1 MISVDS
7 HEIEK
12 DLLQINKLLNEYE
25 LTYQTLF
32 KELSSSSFFWND
44 GYSTRFIEAMPR
56 EREKNKS
63 YFTSLNEVKDIYTYI
78 LNQYKVIGKKIKV
91 NEEYRGSLLEKMNNL
106 MSELSTIISSYNR
119 LDTSFC
125 PSEATV
131 INNHKKRLTKLY
143 DRMNEEKIKLKD
155 LFDKLEKIENQ
166 VNTNLSKIM
175 LDRIEEFEIAPYLE
189 VGVD

>member
-32 KELSSSSFFWND
+32 KELSSSSFFWRD
-44 GYSTRFIEAMPR
+44 GYSTLFNEAMPR

-63 YFTSLNEVKDIYTYI
+63 YFISLNEVKDVYSYI
-78 LNQYKVIGKKIKV
+78 CNQYKTIGRKIKI
-91 NEEYRGSLLEKMNNL
+91 NEDYRGNLLEKMNNL
-106 MSELSTIISSYNR
+106 MSEISTIISAYNR

-125 PSEATV
+125 PSEAT
-131 INNHKKRLTKLY
+131 IIKSHKKRLTKLY
-143 DRMNEEKIKLKD
+143 DRMSEEKIKLKD
-155 LFDKLEKIENQ
+155 LFDKIEKIENQ
-166 VNTNLSKIM
+166 VNTYISKIM

-189 VGVD
+189 LGVD

>member
-1 MISVDS
+1 MITVDS

-32 KELSSSSFFWND
+32 KELNSSSFFWKD
-44 GYSTRFIEAMPR
+44 GYSDDFNEAMPR

-63 YFTSLNEVKDIYTYI
+63 YFISLNEVKDVYEYI
-78 LNQYKVIGKKIKV
+78 CSQYKTIGRKIKV

-106 MSELSTIISSYNR
+106 MSEISTIISSYNR

-125 PSEATV
+125 PSEATI
-131 INNHKKRLTKLY
+131 INNHKPNSL
-143 DRMNEEKIKLKD
+143 
-155 LFDKLEKIENQ
+155 
-166 VNTNLSKIM
+166 
-175 LDRIEEFEIAPYLE
+175 
-189 VGVD
+189 

>member
-1 MISVDS
+1 MITVDS

-44 GYSTRFIEAMPR
+44 GYSTRFNDAMPK

-63 YFTSLNEVKDIYTYI
+63 YFNSLTEVKDIYTYI
-78 LNQYKVIGKKIKV
+78 GNQYKTIGRKIKI
-91 NEEYRGSLLEKMNNL
+91 NEDYRGNLLEKMNNL
-106 MSELSTIISSYNR
+106 LSEISTIVSAYNG

-125 PSEATV
+125 PAEASI
-131 INNHKKRLTKLY
+131 INNEKKRLTKIY
-143 DRMNEEKIKLKD
+143 DRINDEKTKLKE
-155 LFDKLEKIENQ
+155 LFDKLERIENQ
-166 VNTNLSKIM
+166 INTSISKVL
-175 LDRIEEFEIAPYLE
+175 LDRIEEFETENYLG
-189 VGVD
+189 VGVN